1 MTMAVL
7 RVAGTIAAVWI
18 QSPPAQAGWTVAP
31 FRASVGDTVWLERRF
46 ALPGGWRVRPGKLQ
60 SSDDVEALAEPIV
73 LRRGGDWV
81 VRYPVAAWAPGSHT
95 VLLPPVWQLG
105 PDAQADS
112 TLGGTVTFV
121 LTSVIPES
129 VTAPA
134 PRPALAPLRSAER
147 DPRLPILAV
156 LVAGAGLA
164 AGIWWRRRPPRPLP
178 GPDHAAPAAA
188 VADRRWI
195 EAGEAKAVAARA
207 AGRLRTALAR
217 TVPEA
222 HLGLSTTEC
231 LAVVSSRRPK
241 VPVAEL
247 GTVLGALDQVAFAV
261 TPGVDVASLAKLA
274 GTLEERLGR

>member
-1 MTMAVL
+1 MAVL

-18 QSPPAQAGWTVAP
+18 QGPPAQAGWTVAP
-31 FRASVGDTVWLERRF
+31 ARASVGDTVWLERRF

-60 SSDDVEALAEPIV
+60 SSDDVEALADPVV
-73 LRRGGDWV
+73 LRRGGDWI

-95 VLLPPVWQLG
+95 LLLPPIWRLG
-105 PDAQADS
+105 PDAQVDS
-112 TLGGTVTFV
+112 TLGETVTFV

-129 VTAPA
+129 VTAPT

-164 AGIWWRRRPPRPLP
+164 AGLRWRRRPPRPLP
-178 GPDHAAPAAA
+178 GPDHASPAAA

-231 LAVVSSRRPK
+231 LAVVSSRRPQA
-241 VPVAEL
+241 PVAEL